1 MFLCTFTQVSGW
13 VYAHMCVCVFGNEMC
28 HTQEAELFFW
38 LQFTWPWR
46 KLMAAALNGSRRFKA
61 NPVSNGK
68 ELFAF
73 LVTVNTLIDPVP
85 YGWQKGVI

>member
-1 MFLCTFTQVSGW
+1 MYVYTYVFVHIHTSVWVSICTR
-13 VYAHMCVCVFGNEMC
+13 VCVLGNETC

-38 LQFTWPWR
+38 LQWR

-85 YGWQKGVI
+85 YGWQKGVT

>member
-1 MFLCTFTQVSGW
+1 
-13 VYAHMCVCVFGNEMC
+13 
-28 HTQEAELFFW
+28 
-38 LQFTWPWR
+38 
-46 KLMAAALNGSRRFKA
+46 MAAALNGSRRFKA
-61 NPVSNGK
+61 SPVSNGK